1 MVEKEV
7 SKIKQQMN
15 ETKQEIETSVKVVQN
30 RINDEGIREHTNL
43 EKSKIESKQDDSEH
57 ENLSTSYNNSNR
69 FDSQEND
76 KNKVHLWIVGSSI
89 IKDFK
94 AKLIYRQKNVKL
106 TTLRDKT
113 IYSARQ
119 LLKDKSFDVDN
130 ILFQITAEDVI
141 EDATLLISDTK
152 KLYPDC
158 NIIVSDVLQRFYRNR
173 EDSIYYEEKRQ
184 KYDRLLSDLREEENL
199 KLAKHDQLQYFDFT
213 DGIHLTDSGIRKC
226 YQRVTNPLLGIQS
239 SQIKDKYQF
248 NYQQRSNPVGEK
260 SEHTC
265 NWNDYRKPVQNHQ
278 QFGQNWN
285 EQRKSQEQY
294 HHSTRPFINN
304 RSGNNYVNNQSRY
317 PPNLRS
323 NHENSLYASPQSSAV
338 NNIELIEMLLRTLKY

>member
-1 MVEKEV
+1 M
-7 SKIKQQMN
+7 I
-15 ETKQEIETSVKVVQN
+15 
-30 RINDEGIREHTNL
+30 
-43 EKSKIESKQDDSEH
+43 
-57 ENLSTSYNNSNR
+57 
-69 FDSQEND
+69 
-76 KNKVHLWIVGSSI
+76 
-89 IKDFK
+89 
-94 AKLIYRQKNVKL
+94 QKNL
-106 TTLRDKT
+106 
-113 IYSARQ
+113 
-119 LLKDKSFDVDN
+119 
-130 ILFQITAEDVI
+130 
-141 EDATLLISDTK
+141 
-152 KLYPDC
+152 LYPDC
-158 NIIVSDVLQRFYRNR
+158 NIIVSEVLQRFYRNR